1 MTCKKH
7 TVFIIE
13 DDKDIRET
21 LCEYLQ
27 SEGFDVVH
35 SPNGKDALKKLDEM
49 PSSPC
54 LFLLDLFMPVM
65 NGNQFLE
72 TIKANTSRNA
82 HVPVLVFSAAPQEDE
97 EVKKV
102 YKWVTGVLK
111 KPFDID
117 EVLSSVNR
125 NCL

>member
-1 MTCKKH
+1 MICKKH

-27 SEGFDVVH
+27 SEGFDVIQ
-35 SPNGKDALKKLDEM
+35 SPNGKDAIKKLDEM
-49 PSSPC
+49 ESTPC

-72 TIKANTSRNA
+72 TIKADKSRNA

-97 EVKKV
+97 EVKK
-102 YKWVTGVLK
+102 
-111 KPFDID
+111 
-117 EVLSSVNR
+117 
-125 NCL
+125 

>member
-1 MTCKKH
+1 MSSKKH

-21 LCEYLQ
+21 LAEYLQ
-27 SEGFDVVH
+27 SEGFSVVQAI
-35 SPNGKDALKKLDEM
+35 NGQDALDILQKM
-49 PSSPC
+49 GPPS

-72 TIKANTSRNA
+72 KIKAEGNPNSK
-82 HVPVLVFSAAPQEDE
+82 VPVLVFSAAPQEDE

-102 YKWVTGVLK
+102 LKWVAGVLK

-117 EVLSSVNR
+117 EVLTAINKG
-125 NCL
+125 CL

>member
-1 MTCKKH
+1 MMTCEKH

-21 LCEYLQ
+21 LADYLEG
-27 SEGFDVVH
+27 EGFIVIQAN
-35 SPNGKDALKKLDEM
+35 NGKEALEILETNEK
-49 PSSPC
+49 PC

-72 TIKANTSRNA
+72 QIKKDGNPNA
-82 HVPVLVFSAAPQEDE
+82 EVPVLVFSAAPQEDE

-117 EVLSSVNR
+117 EVLATVTK